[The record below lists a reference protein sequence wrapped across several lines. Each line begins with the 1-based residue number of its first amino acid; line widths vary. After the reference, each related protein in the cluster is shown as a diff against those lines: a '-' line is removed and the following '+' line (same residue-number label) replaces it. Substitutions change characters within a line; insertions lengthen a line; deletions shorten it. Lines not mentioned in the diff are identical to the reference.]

1 MSAVRLNQFRRGEPF
16 ELTVNDRTVTAYSG
30 ESLATIL
37 LAAGVRTFQKS
48 LDGKNRNRLYC
59 GMGECMQCLVTV
71 DGIPSCQACKTL
83 ARPGMRVETQP

>member
-1 MSAVRLNQFRRGEPF
+1 MSAVRLSQFQRGEPF
-16 ELTVNDRTVTAYSG
+16 GLTVNGHTVTAYSG
-30 ESLATIL
+30 ESLATVL

-48 LDGKNRNRLYC
+48 LDGKNRNRVYC

-83 ARPGMRVETQP
+83 ARPGMRVETQL